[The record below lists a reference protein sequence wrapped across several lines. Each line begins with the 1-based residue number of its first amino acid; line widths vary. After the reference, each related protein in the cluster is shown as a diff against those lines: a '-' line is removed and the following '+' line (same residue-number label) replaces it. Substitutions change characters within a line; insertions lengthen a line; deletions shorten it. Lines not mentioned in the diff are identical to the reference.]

1 MTRRSADHHIQE
13 FPAGTVLFRQGDP
26 GDVMYVIQ
34 SGSVEIR
41 RRFYNREFLLA
52 VLTPGAFLGEMAL
65 VTRQPRSASALVRED
80 SRLLIVDEATLTE
93 MLRNRADISARLL
106 QSMARRMEQAN
117 RQMEIFL
124 FNHADKRLVH
134 CLCYLAEEYGSAGQ
148 SARAA
153 VYVPV
158 PLSELADR
166 CAMTRDQAVDVV
178 ERLADAGLI
187 IPASAAEIDGP
198 GYVVA
203 ESSALIDFLKAQQ
216 SALKKNQQRRRAT
229 LMEQIKSNMPRTT
242 TSQATSDAELS
253 NWMPK

>member
-1 MTRRSADHHIQE
+1 
-13 FPAGTVLFRQGDP
+13 
-26 GDVMYVIQ
+26 MYVIQ
-34 SGSVEIR
+34 SGTVEIR

-52 VLTPGAFLGEMAL
+52 VLPPGAFFGEMAL
-65 VTRQPRSASALVRED
+65 VTRQPRSASAVVRED
-80 SRLLIVDEATLTE
+80 AKLLVLGEATLSD
-93 MLRNRADISARLL
+93 MLKNRGDIAARII
-106 QSMARRMEQAN
+106 QTMARRMEQAN

-134 CLCYLAEEYGSAGQ
+134 CLCYLADEQTGGAAG
-148 SARAA
+148 RGA

-203 ESSALIDFLKAQQ
+203 EPTALIEFLKAQQ
-216 SALKKNQQRRRAT
+216 SAVKRNQKRRRAQ
-229 LMEQIKSNMPRTT
+229 LVAQFKSSMAHANAP
-242 TSQATSDAELS
+242 AAPNAELS
-253 NWMPK
+253 GWMPSK

>member
-1 MTRRSADHHIQE
+1 MTSRFADHHVQE
-13 FPAGTVLFRQGDP
+13 YPAGTVLFRQGDP

-65 VTRQPRSASALVRED
+65 VTRQPRSASATVREN
-80 SRLLIVDEATLTE
+80 SRLLEVDELTLTE

-106 QSMARRMEQAN
+106 QTMARRMEQAN

-229 LMEQIKSNMPRTT
+229 LMAQIKSNMPRTG
-242 TSQATSDAELS
+242 SQATPDAELS

>member
-1 MTRRSADHHIQE
+1 MIRRPVGHHLQD
-13 FPAGTVLFRQGDP
+13 FPAGTALFSQGDV

-52 VLTPGAFLGEMAL
+52 VLPPGSFFGEMAL
-65 VTRQPRSASALVRED
+65 VNRLPRSASATVRED
-80 SRLLIVDEATLTE
+80 ARLLVMDELTLTE
-93 MLRNRADISARLL
+93 MLKSRPDISARII
-106 QSMARRMEQAN
+106 QTMAKRMEHAN

-134 CLCYLAEEYGSAGQ
+134 CLCYLAEEYGPNGQ
-148 SARAA
+148 SARGA

-166 CAMTRDQAVDVV
+166 CAMTRDQAIDVV
-178 ERLADAGLI
+178 ERLAEAGLI
-187 IPASAAEIDGP
+187 IPASAADIDGP

-203 ESSALIDFLKAQQ
+203 DSAALIDFLKAQQ

-229 LMEQIKSNMPRTT
+229 LMAQIKSSRPH
-242 TSQATSDAELS
+242 SGPAATVDAELS
-253 NWMPK
+253 NWLPK